1 MNKVR
6 LSKILYLLIIFVLV
20 TAIFLIYANIEPPY
34 NFIFLLIAMIVFL
47 IPGRVVGHYYRDFFT
62 ARKLLNKKNY
72 EKSIKYNKRFIEQ
85 IEEKPWIKRLMWLS
99 WGIYTKDIEAM
110 SFNNIGTALLH
121 MEEYN
126 QSKDYFEKAITI
138 DESYPLPH
146 FNLAII
152 YLIEGNREMAH
163 NYYRDA
169 GKLGFKG
176 TSFDKLVNKIQ
187 ELYAS
192 VEGKIEEKE

>member
-34 NFIFLLIAMIVFL
+34 NFIFLLIAMFVFL

-110 SFNNIGTALLH
+110 
-121 MEEYN
+121 
-126 QSKDYFEKAITI
+126 
-138 DESYPLPH
+138 
-146 FNLAII
+146 
-152 YLIEGNREMAH
+152 
-163 NYYRDA
+163 
-169 GKLGFKG
+169 
-176 TSFDKLVNKIQ
+176 
-187 ELYAS
+187 
-192 VEGKIEEKE
+192 